1 VPKGDEFA
9 PGVIGELAP
18 VLELVA
24 KHQGNRNELVEE
36 LRQAYFLNHAKRH
49 AGEDRV
55 RQQRK
60 VAGNVLI
67 GMSQY
72 GLFDLDTNRLSDVG
86 VDLLA
91 AKSTDEQYDRLAK
104 HLLLKV
110 NGLDMLRVG
119 LEALESARS
128 IQKLPYAKRL
138 LQHGFTGLSVNPT
151 NHMRFLDWLEKA
163 DVIDAGR
170 TTINEGK
177 VQALTGHSLKD
188 VDRWAS
194 YSLAER
200 SALRIIRSIAITK
213 GQEAMPV
220 RQIYSLLEVE
230 HVPMPADADRA
241 KLWLR
246 LERDGWITVTR
257 REGRGSHSGTITAS
271 PKLIGTNLDELPDY
285 IEEQIPDDLRADLSR
300 PIEEHW
306 ADLEDPSPNK
316 RGRALEILTIHI
328 AHDLGLRFRKFRQ
341 RAGRTGGAEV
351 DVIAEGVHLHF
362 SRWLFQCKNVKR
374 VALSALAKELGMATL
389 LHAHVIALVTTGEFR
404 GSVKKYADQLAREGP
419 LQVLLVDGRT
429 LRSYRKSG
437 PSALTEAL
445 RSQAREV
452 FKLKN
457 PQIVDAPE
465 ADEE

>member
-419 LQVLLVDGRT
+419 LQVVLVDGRT

>member
-1 VPKGDEFA
+1 MPKGDEFA

-49 AGEDRV
+49 EGDDRV

-91 AKSTDEQYDRLAK
+91 AKSADEQYDRLAK

-177 VQALTGHSLKD
+177 VQVLTGHSLKD

-246 LERDGWITVTR
+246 LERDGWIAVTR